1 MIFRDTGWKS
11 LLPPWIDET
20 TILLYGGGGHG
31 KTLIDLTGE
40 LDNYQMGG
48 VVDENIPAG
57 SRILGLP
64 VFGTGDLLPEL
75 YKAGFRQAANG
86 VGGIGN
92 VSARLQVFEKLAKAG
107 FSFPTL
113 IHPTAWVEPSS
124 EIAAGV
130 QILPLSYVGTDST
143 IGFGSLLNA
152 HVIVSHDCHI
162 GECVNLSP
170 GATLAGGVKIHDHA
184 QIGMGVTINLNLTIG
199 AEARI
204 GNGATIKADVPPG
217 GRVYA
222 GQVWPEHSSK
232 NS

>member
-1 MIFRDTGWKS
+1 MKSQSLSWKS
-11 LLPPWIDET
+11 LLPAWIDEA

-31 KTLIDLTGE
+31 KTLIELTGE
-40 LDNYQMGG
+40 LENYQMGG
-48 VVDENIPAG
+48 IVDEIVPAG

-64 VFGTGDLLPEL
+64 VFGGGNLLPDL

-92 VSARLQVFEKLAKAG
+92 VAARLEVFDRLMRAG

-113 IHPTAWVEPSS
+113 VHPTAWIEPSATL
-124 EIAAGV
+124 AAGV

-152 HVIVSHDCHI
+152 HVIVSHDCQI

-184 QIGMGVTINLNLTIG
+184 QIGMGVTINLNVTVG

-204 GNGATIKADVPPG
+204 GNGATIKEDVPAG
-217 GRVYA
+217 ERVYA
-222 GQVWPEHSSK
+222 GQIWPERSSTK
-232 NS
+232 

>member
-1 MIFRDTGWKS
+1 MNPQSINWKS
-11 LLPPWIDET
+11 LIPPWIDES

-31 KTLIDLTGE
+31 KTLIDLIKE
-40 LDNYQMGG
+40 LDIYQMGG
-48 VVDENIPAG
+48 IVDESFPPG
-57 SRILGLP
+57 TRILDLP
-64 VFGTGDLLPEL
+64 VFGGGELLPDL
-75 YKAGFRQAANG
+75 FKAGFRQAVNG

-92 VSARLQVFEKLAKAG
+92 VAARLLVFEKLSKAG

-113 IHPTAWVEPSS
+113 THPTAWVEPSATL
-124 EIAAGV
+124 AAGV
-130 QILPLSYVGTDST
+130 QILPLTYVGTDST

-152 HVIVSHDCHI
+152 HVVVSHDCQI

-222 GQVWPEHSSK
+222 GQVWPERAT
-232 NS
+232 NT

>member
-1 MIFRDTGWKS
+1 MRSKEVNWKS
-11 LLPPWIDET
+11 LLPPWIDEST
-20 TILLYGGGGHG
+20 VLLYGGGGHG

-40 LDNYQMGG
+40 LDTFQMGG
-48 VVDENIPAG
+48 IVDENLPAG
-57 SRILGLP
+57 SRIHGLP
-64 VFGTGDLLPEL
+64 VFGGGDLLNEL

-86 VGGIGN
+86 VGGIGH
-92 VSARLQVFEKLAKAG
+92 VDTRLQVFDKLKEAG

-113 IHPTAWVEPSS
+113 IHPTAWVEPSAI
-124 EIAAGV
+124 IASGV
-130 QILPLSYVGTDST
+130 QILPLTYVGTDSS

-152 HVIVSHDCHI
+152 HVIVSHDCQI

-170 GATLAGGVKIHDHA
+170 GATLAGGVKIEDHA

-217 GRVYA
+217 VRVYA
-222 GQVWPEHSSK
+222 GQTWPDRPSES
-232 NS
+232 

>member
-1 MIFRDTGWKS
+1 MNPQDINWKS
-11 LLPPWIDET
+11 LVPPWIDES

-31 KTLIDLTGE
+31 KTLIDLSRE
-40 LDNYQMGG
+40 LDTYQIGG
-48 VVDENIPAG
+48 VVDENLPPG
-57 SRILGLP
+57 SRLMDLP
-64 VFGTGDLLPEL
+64 VFGGAELLPDL
-75 YKAGFRQAANG
+75 FKAGFRQAVNG

-92 VSARLQVFEKLAKAG
+92 VSTRLQVFERLSSAG

-113 IHPTAWVEPSS
+113 VHPTAWVEPSATL
-124 EIAAGV
+124 AAGV
-130 QILPLSYVGTDST
+130 QILPLTYVGTESS

-152 HVIVSHDCHI
+152 HVIVSHDCQI

-222 GQVWPEHSSK
+222 GQVWPERSSS
-232 NS
+232 N

>member
-1 MIFRDTGWKS
+1 MNPQNINWRS
-11 LLPPWIDET
+11 LIPPWIDET

-31 KTLIDLTGE
+31 KTLIDLTRE
-40 LDNYQMGG
+40 LDTFPIGG
-48 VVDENIPAG
+48 VVDENLPTG
-57 SRILGLP
+57 SFLMDLP
-64 VFGTGDLLPEL
+64 VFGGGELLTDL

-92 VSARLQVFEKLAKAG
+92 VAARIQIFDRLIKAG

-113 IHPTAWVEPSS
+113 VHPTAWVEPSAILAS
-124 EIAAGV
+124 GV
-130 QILPLSYVGTDST
+130 QILPLTYVGTESS
-143 IGFGSLLNA
+143 IGFGSVLNA
-152 HVIVSHDCHI
+152 HVVVSHDCQI

-170 GATLAGGVKIHDHA
+170 GATLAGGVKIHDRA

-222 GQVWPEHSSK
+222 GQVWPEHSTS
-232 NS
+232 N